1 MEAGHYPQTPPKR
14 TKISRSHRSPPL
26 PDKDERLDALVGDS
40 TVRVKINSDGS
51 AILKSLLETEIRF
64 KCLDFKIK
72 TILSSKFATIHY
84 LSIGFKGDKQSNIGN
99 AFKRVYNETYKN
111 YLQKMVS
118 FYVKDIM
125 NCVFDS
131 FNEDLLLS
139 KQEGLQ
145 VSIDLRKFL
154 DEDDFS

>member
-1 MEAGHYPQTPPKR
+1 
-14 TKISRSHRSPPL
+14 
-26 PDKDERLDALVGDS
+26 V
-40 TVRVKINSDGS
+40 INS
-51 AILKSLLETEIRF
+51 L
-64 KCLDFKIK
+64 
-72 TILSSKFATIHY
+72 
-84 LSIGFKGDKQSNIGN
+84 GN